1 VSALGWASCNGSATA
16 YKGPVDDT
24 VKLFRRLHVDGQTGD
39 DGMPAE
45 PCDEQ
50 TQTAQKVVVL
60 HLRSQVGMNRMED
73 TSRGGVLAE
82 PVDEQ
87 DDDQEERGKEG
98 DERGNREEVEWQQGG
113 RCYDEEP
120 DDLPSVR
127 GKVTQESLER
137 VSKQDD
143 PSDGKGEEFAAESV
157 PEPMFVMRSCLG
169 VKLFARSRLTVHR
182 PRA

>member
-1 VSALGWASCNGSATA
+1 
-16 YKGPVDDT
+16 
-24 VKLFRRLHVDGQTGD
+24 
-39 DGMPAE
+39 MPAE

-60 HLRSQVGMNRMED
+60 HLRSQVGMNRVED
-73 TSRGGVLAE
+73 ASRGGVLAE
-82 PVDEQ
+82 AIDEQ
-87 DDDQEERGKEG
+87 DDDQEERGEEG
-98 DERGNREEVEWQQGG
+98 DERGNGEEVEWQEGG
-113 RCYDEEP
+113 RCNDKEP

-143 PSDGKGEEFAAESV
+143 PSDGQGEEFAAESV
-157 PEPMFVMRSCLG
+157 PKPIFVIRSCLG
-169 VKLFARSRLTVHR
+169 VELFARSGLTAHR